1 MGSGITFCGQVLL
14 QWFAVSNAGSTGATE
29 FAGRYTEGH
38 FDVPVFGCDIE
49 LDGVRIIDEGEL
61 LDVFG

>member
-14 QWFAVSNAGSTGATE
+14 QWFAVSNAGSTGAN
-29 FAGRYTEGH
+29 
-38 FDVPVFGCDIE
+38 E
-49 LDGVRIIDEGEL
+49 LDGVRIIDEGES

>member
-1 MGSGITFCGQVLL
+1 VLL
-14 QWFAVSNAGSTGATE
+14 QWFAVSNAGSTGANE